1 MAIREIL
8 LLGNPLLYLKSAPVT
23 RGEISSLRP
32 VIQDLHDTLIDF
44 RARRG
49 AGRAISAPQIG
60 VQKRLVYLFV
70 KEPTVLLNPVLDQL
84 SPEVFELWDDCMCF
98 PELLVRVRRHSRCR
112 VTYRDLGWAER
123 QQELPE
129 DIAELLQHE
138 CDHLEG
144 ILAVGRAA
152 GPDAFSLLSQMNQA
166 GSGGQQ
172 PFPPRPGRGPYLYR

>member
-23 RGEISSLRP
+23 REELSSLRP

-44 RARRG
+44 RTRRG

-60 VQKRLVYLFV
+60 VQKRLVYLLV
-70 KEPTVLLNPVLDQL
+70 NEPTVFLNPVLDQL
-84 SPEVFELWDDCMCF
+84 SPEVFELWDDCMSF

-112 VTYRDLGWAER
+112 VTYRDMGWTEHQR
-123 QQELPE
+123 NLPE
-129 DIAELLQHE
+129 DMAELLQHE
-138 CDHLEG
+138 CDHLDG
-144 ILAVGRAA
+144 ILSVGRAA
-152 GPDAFSLLSQMNQA
+152 GPDAFSLLSQMKQA

-172 PFPPRPGRGPYLYR
+172 PFRPQHGRGPNLRR